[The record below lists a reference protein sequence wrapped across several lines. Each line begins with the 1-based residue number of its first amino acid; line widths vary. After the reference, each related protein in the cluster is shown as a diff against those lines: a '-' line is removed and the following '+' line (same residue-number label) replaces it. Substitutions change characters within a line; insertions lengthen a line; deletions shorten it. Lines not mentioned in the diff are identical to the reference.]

1 MHVFVGEKRERR
13 SQTRRKCMQA
23 LANDCTES
31 KAGKRAVRLT
41 GGHFTKGV
49 ISCRDPFEGRPRQQ
63 DERDERENR
72 TDDAVGSVLLCNSSA
87 SALKNT
93 LLAFDVRQI
102 LFLFYHFSICG
113 RNEKKRRGNVQR
125 EEEKT
130 LSALV
135 THPEEQGNLVIFF
148 FSLSS

>member
-1 MHVFVGEKRERR
+1 
-13 SQTRRKCMQA
+13 MQA

-102 LFLFYHFSICG
+102 LFSSFTTSVSAG
-113 RNEKKRRGNVQR
+113 ETRKKRKRATRRRKN
-125 EEEKT
+125 
-130 LSALV
+130 
-135 THPEEQGNLVIFF
+135 
-148 FSLSS
+148 SLCSGHSP